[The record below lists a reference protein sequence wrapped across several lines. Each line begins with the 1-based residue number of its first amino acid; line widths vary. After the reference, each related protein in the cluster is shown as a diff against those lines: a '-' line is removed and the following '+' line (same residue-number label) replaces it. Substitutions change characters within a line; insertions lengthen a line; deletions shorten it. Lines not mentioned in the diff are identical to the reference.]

1 MSVEP
6 DENEEHLQIIK
17 ADSIFD
23 FNEFEDAEINTIE
36 SDEEKYTQINEYI
49 DEASQQAFTQ
59 SNLEEVEE
67 QKEESKQT
75 EIAKQSIIVSSE
87 VRRSSRPQKLSPI
100 LIENKEQEEERISIS
115 KLDNELKEAKRK
127 EAKKREEDNKKLL
140 ANVGSIRSVDG
151 NETDA
156 STATIATSY
165 IIPNIRLETYN
176 PTSQASMIFDQEFM
190 KGINGETLCSLCGF
204 KLKDRVSYWH
214 NKIHNP
220 TNLEKLTWSYDHF
233 VPVNFSAVVFRIPTS
248 KSTFTPIEKEYLKN
262 IGHIAC
268 YHCNYE
274 KSQRMFITCP
284 VKGKKDF
291 NNFQPNEDSIT
302 LFVHDLY
309 KSQNKN
315 GWSKEGDE
323 IKRTLTKCLTNEK
336 KHYVTWIRQRIGAIR
351 KLAQNVCNIIKN
363 NTNHTIIK
371 QRHKLAR
378 IIIAKADQSLISND
392 EYKCI
397 KKNKKKISFRKNYIA
412 NLFASAELNFPKP
425 WKEDSV
431 IDSSKLE
438 IIEEEPEVESIP
450 SDMTSTVRRDE
461 KIDLKIKR
469 DPPIDSRK
477 KRQFSQKTKF
487 AANFG
492 SSRKRKNKRK
502 TYRRIRLF

>member
-1 MSVEP
+1 MSGEL
-6 DENEEHLQIIK
+6 DENEEHSQIIK

-23 FNEFEDAEINTIE
+23 FNEFEDSKNDKIVIE
-36 SDEEKYTQINEYI
+36 KEEELTQIDGYILYASQRADIEANLEEKY
-49 DEASQQAFTQ
+49 
-59 SNLEEVEE
+59 E
-67 QKEESKQT
+67 QEEESKKT
-75 EIAKQSIIVSSE
+75 EIAKQSIIVLEE
-87 VRRSSRPQKLSPI
+87 VRKSSRPQKLSPI
-100 LIENKEQEEERISIS
+100 LIENKEQEEERISRV

-140 ANVGSIRSVDG
+140 ANVDLIRSVDG

-323 IKRTLTKCLTNEK
+323 IKRTLTKCLKDEK

-378 IIIAKADQSLISND
+378 IIIAKANESLKTD
-392 EYKCI
+392 ENYNAITKP
-397 KKNKKKISFRKNYIA
+397 KKKISFRKNYIA
-412 NLFASAELNFPKP
+412 NLFASAELKFPKP

-438 IIEEEPEVESIP
+438 IIKEEPEVESIP
-450 SDMTSTVRRDE
+450 RTQSTRKRKADQTVE
-461 KIDLKIKR
+461 DL
-469 DPPIDSRK
+469 
-477 KRQFSQKTKF
+477 QKELK
-487 AANFG
+487 G
-492 SSRKRKNKRK
+492 SSRLKRKNKRK
-502 TYRRIRLF
+502 TYRGVRLF

>member
-6 DENEEHLQIIK
+6 DENEEYSQIIK

-23 FNEFEDAEINTIE
+23 FNEFEDAEINTIKP
-36 SDEEKYTQINEYI
+36 DEEKYTQINEYI
-49 DEASQQAFTQ
+49 DEASQQAYTQ
-59 SNLEEVEE
+59 LNLEEVEE

-75 EIAKQSIIVSSE
+75 EIAKQSIIVSEE
-87 VRRSSRPQKLSPI
+87 VRKSSRPQKLSTVV
-100 LIENKEQEEERISIS
+100 IENKQQEEERISKA

-127 EAKKREEDNKKLL
+127 EANKKEEDNRKLL
-140 ANVGSIRSVDG
+140 TNVGSIRSVDG

-176 PTSQASMIFDQEFM
+176 PTSQASMIFEEEFM

-291 NNFQPNEDSIT
+291 NNFQPNTDSIT

-323 IKRTLTKCLTNEK
+323 IKRTLTKCLTNPY
-336 KHYVTWIRQRIGAIR
+336 KHYTTWIRERITAITS
-351 KLAQNVCNIIKN
+351 LAQNVCNIIKN
-363 NTNHTIIK
+363 NTDHTIIK
-371 QRHKLAR
+371 KRHKLAR
-378 IIIAKADQSLISND
+378 IIIVKADQSLISN
-392 EYKCI
+392 ETYKRI
-397 KKNKKKISFRKNYIA
+397 EKNKKKISFRKNYIA

-438 IIEEEPEVESIP
+438 IIEEEPEVEPIPRTQSI
-450 SDMTSTVRRDE
+450 RKRKGE
-461 KIDLKIKR
+461 KTTEELQKELK
-469 DPPIDSRK
+469 
-477 KRQFSQKTKF
+477 
-487 AANFG
+487 G
-492 SSRKRKNKRK
+492 SSRLKRKNKRK
-502 TYRRIRLF
+502 TYRGVRLF